1 MRKAATVLALLIG
14 GGAGLAQEPV
24 PAERPASAYIR
35 IVQGIGGGCDAFR
48 HNADAEN
55 AHPSRA
61 IRATFR
67 WPGSGGGRT
76 SVHTLEPGEKRTITY
91 CNSGELT
98 LAGARFL
105 D

>member
-1 MRKAATVLALLIG
+1 MALALLVTG
-14 GGAGLAQEPV
+14 SAGWAQEPD
-24 PAERPASAYIR
+24 PAERAASDHVR

-48 HNADAEN
+48 YNADAEN
-55 AHPSRA
+55 SHPSRA

-67 WPGSGGGRT
+67 WPGPEGGST
-76 SVHTLEPGEKRTITY
+76 SVHDLEPGEKRTITY
-91 CNSGELT
+91 CNFGELT